1 VGWELNQEIG
11 PKSGVSPLLRNLLV
25 MISFAIAFFILQR
38 LTFLLRFPPYER
50 TTLWVPGA
58 LTFTALLVSPM
69 AGWWRL
75 YGGLCV
81 AAYAAYHNDRE
92 ISGPVALLSAQF
104 HFAAS
109 AMGAWVIQ
117 RLTNG
122 APFAT
127 VVSMLVFVLAAGLL
141 VPLATSTPADLL
153 RWVRGDVDTWPIA
166 VRSFLCVSLGMLIAT
181 PALTTTMVHGRDW
194 LRSSGFRQRLEVVA
208 LAVCILAV
216 GLWVFATS
224 ADSPV
229 ISAMVYAP
237 IPFLLWAA
245 LRFEVAGAS
254 WALLAIAY
262 LSTWNAIN
270 GRGPFVGGS
279 TDDHVLQLQLFLM
292 SISLPL
298 LFMAAGIGERRRA
311 FSLLVDEMNERRR
324 MEERFRLVVESTPNA
339 MLMIDPAGRI
349 VSVNRQTETL
359 FGYSSQEL
367 IGRPWSNLFPDRF
380 RARSTA
386 RVGEFFATPI
396 ATGPGNGFELYG
408 RRRDSTEFPLE
419 IGLTPIDSADGTL
432 ALVAVTDNTERQR
445 AEEARREL
453 IHASR
458 LAALSEFTAS
468 IAHEIN
474 QPLGAIL
481 SNADA
486 AEMLLESPSPPL
498 DEVRRILVDIRN
510 DDLRASDVIR
520 SLRALL
526 RRGEVERNPVEINRL
541 VREVATILRAEA
553 LRRGI
558 EVRVELAATDLEVL
572 GDRVH
577 LQQVLLNLIINGMEA
592 MQDSHEEKQLKIST
606 VQQDDEVLVS
616 VADRGC
622 GVSPE
627 TMPRLFDRFFS
638 TKKEGMGL
646 GLAISRSLV
655 EEHGGRIW
663 VENAP
668 DRGAIVRFSL
678 PLETSLAAID
688 EEPSASIAEATP

>member
-1 VGWELNQEIG
+1 LTQEIEQ
-11 PKSGVSPLLRNLLV
+11 KAAASPLLRNLLV

-38 LTFLLRFPPYER
+38 LTFLLRFPPFER

-58 LTFTALLVSPM
+58 LTFSALLVFPM
-69 AGWWRL
+69 AGWWRF
-75 YGGLCV
+75 YVGLCV
-81 AAYAAYHNDRE
+81 AAYAAYYDDPQ

-109 AMGAWVIQ
+109 AVGAWAIR

-127 VVSMLVFVLAAGLL
+127 VVSMLVFVFAAAVL
-141 VPLATSTPADLL
+141 VPLATSVPGDLL
-153 RWVRGDVDTWPIA
+153 RWVRGDVDVWPTA
-166 VRSFLCVSLGMLIAT
+166 TRSFLCVSLGMLIAT

-194 LRSSGFRQRLEVVA
+194 LRSAVIRERLEVVA
-208 LAVCILAV
+208 LTTCLLAV

-229 ISAMVYAP
+229 ISALVYAP

-279 TDDHVLQLQLFLM
+279 PDDHVLQLQLFLM
-292 SISLPL
+292 SVSLPL
-298 LFMAAGIGERRRA
+298 LFMAVGVGERRRA
-311 FSLLVDEMNERRR
+311 FSMMVEEMNERRR

-339 MLMIDPAGRI
+339 ILMIGPSGRI
-349 VSVNRQTETL
+349 ISVNRQTEKL

-367 IGRPWSNLFPDRF
+367 IAQPWSDLFPDRF
-380 RARSTA
+380 RARATA
-386 RVGEFFATPI
+386 CVREFFATPI
-396 ATGPGNGFELYG
+396 AKGPGNGFELYG

-419 IGLTPIDSADGTL
+419 IGLTPIDSADGTV

-468 IAHEIN
+468 IAHEMN

-510 DDLRASDVIR
+510 DDLRASNVIR

-526 RRGEVERNPVEINRL
+526 RRGEVERNTVEISRL
-541 VREVATILRAEA
+541 VRDVATILRAEA
-553 LRRGI
+553 QRRGI
-558 EVRVELAATDLEVL
+558 EVRLELATADLEVM

-606 VQQDDEVLVS
+606 AQLEDEVLVS

-627 TMPRLFDRFFS
+627 SIPRLFDRFFS

-668 DRGAIVRFSL
+668 ERGAIVRFSL
-678 PLETSLAAID
+678 PLAPSPQPID
-688 EEPSASIAEATP
+688 EEPSVSMVDSTP